1 MSCEVDQQEKRH
13 TLGNFGPL
21 DRTQG
26 NPWEI
31 TKQPCLY
38 PRKRRIYNRF
48 KALNPFCKAYLSK
61 INKNL
66 LQNNK

>member
-38 PRKRRIYNRF
+38 PRDVFITDLKHLIHFAKHN
-48 KALNPFCKAYLSK
+48 
-61 INKNL
+61 
-66 LQNNK
+66 